1 MLDVTWEYGREAV
14 YELFAVQHEV
24 KHKEIVCMIDEA
36 HLLSRDTLEE
46 LRFFLNTDMSS
57 STPAF
62 LMLSG
67 QSELLS
73 RLRRQEMVM
82 KLSERLAA
90 VLRVRCSTATQELL
104 TPRSATES
112 VWNRWGNAERPHAM
126 TMRRWNR

>member
-1 MLDVTWEYGREAV
+1 MRFSALLLDVTWEYGREAV

-24 KHKEIVCMIDEA
+24 KHKEIVCMMDEA

-82 KLSERLAA
+82 GAFGGRLESSVFHSDAG
-90 VLRVRCSTATQELL
+90 ATYTSFSYREYL
-104 TPRSATES
+104 ES
-112 VWNRWGNAERPHAM
+112 LGAM
-126 TMRRWNR
+126 QKGHML